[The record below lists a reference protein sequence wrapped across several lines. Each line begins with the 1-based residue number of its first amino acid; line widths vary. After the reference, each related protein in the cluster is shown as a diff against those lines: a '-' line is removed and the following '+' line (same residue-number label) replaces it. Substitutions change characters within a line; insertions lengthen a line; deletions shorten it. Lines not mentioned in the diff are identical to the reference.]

1 MKPSNH
7 ARTGGKAGYST
18 SLPVLRIRLMRRI
31 LKTCPVLLI
40 LGAAACVST
49 SGLSYLPT
57 DAPRPAAEATVE
69 RILADL
75 VMRDAHI
82 RSVRCT
88 GAVLISG
95 LTLGAQNL
103 RARVAY
109 EEPAELYLRG
119 DKRPFG
125 VKVFELTASG
135 SEWRIHLP
143 AENQTI
149 YSDEALV
156 GRSGRIGRQIEL
168 ARELFSQEDW
178 ADLPVCAV
186 RVVRPRHPRSCVEL
200 VIRKNGLSRRVW
212 VAGTPWRVLRS
223 ELRTRLGRRI
233 AVVGYAQFQSYEGVE
248 FPREIRAEFPP
259 MGVRI
264 VLSDLSPRFNG
275 PADAEST
282 ADAP

>member
-1 MKPSNH
+1 
-7 ARTGGKAGYST
+7 
-18 SLPVLRIRLMRRI
+18 MRCI

-40 LGAAACVST
+40 FGAAACVST

-57 DAPRPAAEATVE
+57 DAPRPTVEATVE
-69 RILADL
+69 RVLADL
-75 VMRDAHI
+75 AMRDAHI
-82 RSVRCT
+82 RSIRCT

-109 EEPAELYLRG
+109 EEPAELYVRG

-149 YSDEALV
+149 YSDEVLV
-156 GRSGRIGRQIEL
+156 GRSGRIGSRLEL

-178 ADLPVCAV
+178 ADLPVSAA
-186 RVVRPRHPRSCVEL
+186 RVVRPRRPRSCVEL
-200 VIRKNGLSRRVW
+200 VIRKNGLSRRIW
-212 VAGTPWRVLRS
+212 VVGTPWRILRS
-223 ELRTRLGRRI
+223 ELRTRFGRRI
-233 AVVGYAQFQSYEGVE
+233 AVVEYGQFQSYEGIE

-259 MGVRI
+259 MGMEI

-275 PADAEST
+275 LADAEST
-282 ADAP
+282 ADTP